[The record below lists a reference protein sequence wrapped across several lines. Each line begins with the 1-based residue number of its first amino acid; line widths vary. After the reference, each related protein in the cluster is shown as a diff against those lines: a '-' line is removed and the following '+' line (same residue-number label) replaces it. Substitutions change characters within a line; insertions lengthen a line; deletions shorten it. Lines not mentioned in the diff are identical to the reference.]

1 MFRDSVLELD
11 GIYETIVGHSLIK
24 RHGLFDD
31 VSPEEPLGDA
41 WAISVTLPSLA
52 IVHMALF
59 DTLVA
64 IGIKPDIVIGHSAGE
79 TAVLYTSGSG
89 TKAMAL
95 ELAVVR
101 GRAMALIESAGGTMA
116 ALSCSPEEAQGM
128 ITSAIGDRDVKVEV
142 ACYNSPGAVT
152 VSGDGEQIDAVV
164 LKAQEMGVFGR
175 RLRTKVPV
183 HSKMMELCQEQYCK
197 WVDDVFARHPVQY
210 PNTKVYSTKTG
221 KILDRPLSA
230 EYFWDSTRGPVKFTQ
245 AVQALAS
252 DHPNASYVE
261 MGPHPVLASY
271 VASMVGSRS
280 LVTCPLKRSK
290 PTEDPAELRGL
301 LETVGK
307 IVLAGHNSVDFDML
321 CGVPAREAYQVTY
334 PFAKREVPY
343 LAPTAEITRQRQHR
357 NGPLNYPQLQINANT
372 HPGLADHVIKDE
384 PIMPAAGYMEM
395 VRHTLL
401 ALLMHIVDYDL
412 RRSNLVQ
419 GSYGMW
425 NSSRYC
431 RFHPNALL
439 PYLLLCR
446 MGNGLSTVQP
456 PLTSIRLGPQR

>member
-1 MFRDSVLELD
+1 MGRELFKTCSVFRESVLELD
-11 GIYETIVGHSLIK
+11 GIYERVVGHSLVK
-24 RHGLFDD
+24 KHGLFDD
-31 VSPEEPLGDA
+31 VIPEKPLGDA
-41 WAISVTLPSLA
+41 WPISVTLPSLA

-64 IGIKPDIVIGHSAGE
+64 LGIKPDIVIGHSAGE

-89 TKAMAL
+89 TKEMAL
-95 ELAVVR
+95 ELAIVR
-101 GRAMALIESAGGTMA
+101 GRTMALIESAGGTMA
-116 ALSCSPEEAQGM
+116 ALSCSPEEAQCM
-128 ITSAIGDRDVKVEV
+128 IVSAIGDCDVKVEV
-142 ACYNSPGAVT
+142 GCYNAPGAVT
-152 VSGDGEQIDAVV
+152 ISGDGEQIDAVV
-164 LKAQEMGVFGR
+164 NKATEMGVFGR

-183 HSKMMELCQEQYCK
+183 HSKMMDLCQDQYCK
-197 WVDDVFARHPVQY
+197 WVNDVFARHSVQH
-210 PNTKVYSTKTG
+210 PTTKVYSTKTG
-221 KILDRPLSA
+221 ETLDQPLSA

-252 DHPNASYVE
+252 NHPNASYIE

-271 VASMVGSRS
+271 VASMVGSGS

-307 IVLAGHNSVDFDML
+307 ITVAGHNCVDFDVL
-321 CGVPAREAYQVTY
+321 CGVPPREAYQVAY

-357 NGPLNYPQLQINANT
+357 RGPLNYPQLQINANT

-395 VRHTLL
+395 VRQFCYSFHTSGVNCG
-401 ALLMHIVDYDL
+401 I
-412 RRSNLVQ
+412 RRSNSER
-419 GSYGMW
+419 GSFGMS
-425 NSSRYC
+425 NSSR
-431 RFHPNALL
+431 F
-439 PYLLLCR
+439 
-446 MGNGLSTVQP
+446 
-456 PLTSIRLGPQR
+456 